1 VTINE
6 KSLLS
11 NAVLFILIFLVKI
24 FGVFVFFFFALGT
37 RVKIVLTLNL
47 KK

>member
-24 FGVFVFFFFALGT
+24 FGVFVFFFALGT